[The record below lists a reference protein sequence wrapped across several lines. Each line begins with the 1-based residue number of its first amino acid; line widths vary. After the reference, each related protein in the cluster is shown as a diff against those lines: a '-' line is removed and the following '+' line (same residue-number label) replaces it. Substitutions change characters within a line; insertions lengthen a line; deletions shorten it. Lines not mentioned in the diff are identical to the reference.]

1 MGMNKDLEFDKSYCM
16 ILHQCM
22 DRGDIGSSSMTF
34 FVDMN
39 MSEFAMKSCGN
50 GEAITTDVSH
60 NYFNEFDLP
69 NLFDLEAAIA
79 ELSDGDVE
87 NGDDGDE

>member
-1 MGMNKDLEFDKSYCM
+1 MGMHKDLEFDKSYCM

-22 DRGDIGSSSMTF
+22 NRGDIGSSSMTF

-39 MSEFAMKSCGN
+39 MSEFAMKSCMTSD
-50 GEAITTDVSH
+50 AITTGVSS

-69 NLFDLEAAIA
+69 NLFDLESELA
-79 ELSDGDVE
+79 ELSE
-87 NGDDGDE
+87 GDDGDE